1 METENFSTLVN
12 VDWLEQSCKSY
23 LVKDCSSNFGEEIVF
38 HRSSVVS

>member
-12 VDWLEQSCKSY
+12 VDWLEQSCNY